1 MKESFVMNQDSSKN
15 VQQPKRMLRR
25 KFLLSVVVIAFCV
38 YFFNPFK
45 PKALKTK
52 KRLVI
57 LGFDGADPRLVEK
70 WIDELPNLRKMM
82 NMGVYKRMHTC
93 YPPESPVAWSCF
105 AIGANPGKH
114 GVYDFLRRPVG
125 SYFPSYESFVKK
137 GHPRFLFKMFPIKM
151 PKALRRRGGIAFWDV
166 LSKFGVRSSMIEVP
180 VTFPPP
186 KLSHGRALSGL
197 GVPDIRGIQAT
208 FHHFIYDKN
217 SAKPLD
223 TSSTFGGK
231 IEELKPEGDWLMG
244 HIWGPYDP
252 IVDQEKR
259 NKSIERVDAMLEKI
273 EWSAHL
279 GTLQGSK
286 NFGEDKRTKLLDS
299 LNYSVCG
306 TIAYQEYLESEDFEN
321 RIQRLKHVLL
331 AGKPYVKEKGV
342 EATQTRVNHQKAHK
356 KVQYLED
363 EIATMSKPIK
373 LKVYFRKFDEE
384 TVEIKTG
391 DNLQKVKLNQWSDW
405 FSLAFPV
412 MSFVKA
418 RAICR
423 FYPQEISNDKIK
435 VYMTSPDID
444 PRKPIIPISHPKG
457 FSKDLADWLGE
468 PYKTRG
474 WASET
479 HGLKDGHLD
488 EDGYISDLNHLM
500 DQREKKIFETF
511 ERTENNFF
519 ISVMSETDRV
529 AHMFY
534 RFIDT
539 GHPMYDPVLAKK
551 YKDVIKDIYIRMD
564 KVVGRMMEKIK
575 NDPDAS
581 LIVMSDHGFA
591 SFRYQVHINKWLLD
605 NGFLS
610 LKGSKLQATN
620 IKLESLLQG
629 ENAEWFNYV
638 DWKKTKAYSM
648 GLGQIYINKLGREPL
663 GIVKDKEYLSVC
675 KDIVAKM
682 QTLVDD
688 RPERNNEPVVAYV
701 KRRDEIWSGP
711 FANDE
716 HDCPDLQVCFNSPYR
731 VSWQTCLGGISPGH
745 VVEDNMET
753 WSGDHCS
760 MAAEQVPGIFFCNR
774 PIKKKD
780 VSIMDFAPTVLRYFG
795 LKPPKAMEGKDLGI
809 QGK

>member
-1 MKESFVMNQDSSKN
+1 MNNAS
-15 VQQPKRMLRR
+15 PKIVNKPKKLLRR
-25 KFLLSVVVIAFCV
+25 KFLLTVVVVAFCF

-45 PKALKTK
+45 PKAFKTK
-52 KRLVI
+52 KRLII

-70 WIDELPNLRKMM
+70 WMSELPNLSKMM
-82 NMGVYKRMHTC
+82 NMGVYKRMQTC

-105 AIGANPGKH
+105 AVGGNPGQH

-125 SYFPSYESFVKK
+125 SYFPTYESFVKK
-137 GHPRFLFKMFPIKM
+137 GHPRFIFKMIPIKM
-151 PKALRRRGGIAFWDV
+151 PKALRRRGGVAFWDI

-180 VTFPPP
+180 ITFPPP
-186 KLSHGRALSGL
+186 KLNHGRALSGL

-217 SAKPLD
+217 PETPLD
-223 TSSTFGGK
+223 KTSTFGGM

-252 IVDQEKR
+252 IVDDEKR
-259 NKSIERVDAMLEKI
+259 KKSIERVDLLLEEI
-273 EWSAHL
+273 EWWAHL
-279 GTLQGSK
+279 GSLQGPK
-286 NFGEDKRTKLLDS
+286 NFKQDERANLLDRLNMNVCS
-299 LNYSVCG
+299 L
-306 TIAYQEYLESEDFEN
+306 IAYQEYLESEEFEN
-321 RIQRLKHVLL
+321 RIQRVKNFLL
-331 AGKPYVKEKGV
+331 SGKSYIKEDGV
-342 EATQTRVNHQKAHK
+342 EATQTRINIQKVRKNAK
-356 KVQYLED
+356 YLKD
-363 EIATMSKPIK
+363 EIDTMGKPIK
-373 LKVYFRKFDEE
+373 LKVYFRAKDKE

-391 DNLQKVKLNQWSDW
+391 DNLQQVKLKQWSDW
-405 FSLAFPV
+405 FSLSFPI

-423 FYPQEISNDKIK
+423 FYPQEITDNTLK

-444 PRKPIIPISHPKG
+444 PRKPIIPISQPKG

-479 HGLKDGHLD
+479 HGLKDGHLG

-500 DQREKKIFETF
+500 NQREKKLFETF

-519 ISVMSETDRV
+519 ISVFSETDRV

-534 RFIDT
+534 RFIDE

-551 YKDVIKDIYIRMD
+551 YKDVIKSIYKRMD
-564 KVVGRMMEKIK
+564 TIVGRMLEKLG

-581 LIVMSDHGFA
+581 LIVMSDHGFS

-605 NGFLS
+605 NGFLA
-610 LKGSKLQATN
+610 LKVSKLQATN
-620 IKLESLLQG
+620 IKLEVLLQG
-629 ENAEWFNYV
+629 ENAEYFQYV

-648 GLGQIYINKLGREPL
+648 GLGQIYINKAGREPL
-663 GIVKDKEYLSVC
+663 GIVKDAEYDAVC
-675 KDIVAKM
+675 KDIAQKM
-682 QTLVDD
+682 ETLVDD
-688 RPERNNEPVVAYV
+688 REGRNNTPVVAYV

-731 VSWQTCLGGISPGH
+731 VSWQTCLGGISPGN

-774 PIKKKD
+774 PIKKND
-780 VSIMDFAPTVLRYFG
+780 VSIMDFAPTVVRYFG

-809 QGK
+809 VSRSAL